1 MDSAVTADA
10 YCDAVFGFDSVKNV
24 FVRKGVIPDT
34 PLHFERRITVGK
46 TELKVEIALSAEK
59 DFRMKCLYEAVPFFA
74 DQRKL
79 TVDGRRMPLP
89 AARVT
94 PMKVV
99 DRQTEGLAGDTMS
112 FRASEIVL
120 MGLSGRG
127 AEIVFDKEYEFI
139 TSTPLRYRSIAA
151 AMSSFNLKLPVV
163 WKKGMEYHLSYTM
176 KIIP

>member
-1 MDSAVTADA
+1 
-10 YCDAVFGFDSVKNV
+10 
-24 FVRKGVIPDT
+24 
-34 PLHFERRITVGK
+34 
-46 TELKVEIALSAEK
+46 
-59 DFRMKCLYEAVPFFA
+59 
-74 DQRKL
+74 
-79 TVDGRRMPLP
+79 MPLP